1 MANLICRHPNSC
13 CQFHTTLIF
22 IRSFGL
28 EDSDTEINETDPAL
42 LVRHTYRF
50 IDWTFF
56 NW

>member
-13 CQFHTTLIF
+13 CNFHTTLIF